1 MTLTSHEILP
11 NNNIVEGP
19 RQGSN
24 RLEVAL
30 VSGELP
36 EIHRSGSSAGGG
48 SPLDG
53 RSYERAQGA
62 EVLIREARK
71 RRTEHALAPDLLKLC
86 DRSRN
91 ALGLGL

>member
-36 EIHRSGSSAGGG
+36 EIHRSGAPSGA
-48 SPLDG
+48 G
-53 RSYERAQGA
+53 RSYERAQGRQF
-62 EVLIREARK
+62 VRIKARK